1 MRRCLFSLAVL
12 VLGAGSAPAQVI
24 TLTEAD
30 AVKLLS
36 PESPRVRALRAEIDV
51 ARAEV
56 AAARRFPNPS
66 VTFSREAVAGVTEY
80 YPLVTQPLP
89 LTGRRRLE
97 AEAAQARLRAT
108 EFRTID
114 LERRA
119 RAEVRLAFSALLEQQ
134 AREDHLKM
142 ALEHLRDLARALASR
157 EAAGDAAGFDRVRA
171 EREVAEWEADLGLA
185 GAARTR
191 AQADLAAFFSPAPD
205 PARIRATAAPSV
217 AVDPPDLEALVAR
230 TESLRADLLALG
242 QDAEAARFA
251 RRVAERRLVPE
262 PEVTAGMKA
271 SSADRGDRGS
281 VIGVSVS
288 VPLFD
293 RARPER
299 ARAEALERQAL
310 ARADALRAEIRADV
324 AALREVVL
332 VRRAALQAYTQ
343 AAASRAGE
351 LERIAQVSYEAGERG
366 ILELLDAYR
375 SSATARLR
383 ATELDAA
390 LRRAE
395 IELELVSGWETLR

>member
-12 VLGAGSAPAQVI
+12 VLGTTSAPAQVI
-24 TLTEAD
+24 TLTETD

-36 PESPRVRALRAEIDV
+36 SESPRVRALRAEIDI
-51 ARAEV
+51 AQANV

-66 VTFSREAVAGVTEY
+66 LTFSREAVAGVTEY
-80 YPLVTQPLP
+80 YPLFTQLLP
-89 LTGRRRLE
+89 VTGRRGLE

-108 EFRTID
+108 ELRTTD

-119 RAEVRLAFSALLEQQ
+119 RAEVRLAFAALLEQQ

-185 GAARTR
+185 GAARVR
-191 AQADLAAFFSPAPD
+191 AQAGLAGFFSPAPD
-205 PARIRATAAPSV
+205 PARIRAAAAS
-217 AVDPPDLEALVAR
+217 AAAADPPAVETLVAGA
-230 TESLRADLLALG
+230 ESLRADLVALG
-242 QDAEAARFA
+242 YDAEAARFA
-251 RRVAERRLVPE
+251 RRAAERRPVPE

-271 SSADRGDRGS
+271 SNGERGG
-281 VIGVSVS
+281 VIGVSLS
-288 VPLFD
+288 LPLFD
-293 RARPER
+293 RAQPEW

-310 ARADALRAEIRADV
+310 AQAEALRAGISADV

-343 AAASRAGE
+343 AAAGRAGE

-383 ATELDAA
+383 ATELEAA

-395 IELELVSGWETLR
+395 IELEFVSGWETLR